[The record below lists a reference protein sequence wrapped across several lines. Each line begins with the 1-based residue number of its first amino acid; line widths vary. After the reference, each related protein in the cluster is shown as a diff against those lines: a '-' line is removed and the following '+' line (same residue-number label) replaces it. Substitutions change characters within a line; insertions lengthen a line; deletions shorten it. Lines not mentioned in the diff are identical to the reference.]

1 MKKQNMER
9 RRRACISDKMNALH
23 NLAMNLIG
31 IDPHECHK
39 VEKAD
44 ILNLCHSVFKGIA
57 NIAKDEPELQTR
69 LRKLRHNLIDSSS
82 CTASLPHKSAL
93 LTTSDSNEHT
103 YKINKLD
110 NDKHNSQNEKNQEIY
125 QFQENQDNRLQ
136 GHHHL
141 HRPHNQQQYPHL
153 NNTIS
158 LSSSST
164 ILTTSITHNDM
175 NQSKD
180 ENNKE
185 NRIPKL
191 IIKNPLL
198 SKNYHINDCITSSM
212 VKTPTSLPVNNLYL
226 NSMVNSQNN
235 QTITQCQS
243 TPSQYLNKFNPTVNN
258 SNSGLV
264 SSNDQSMELTIHRKK
279 IPIFK
284 EHHRLNT
291 ISDLT
296 VHSTE
301 SSSMLS
307 NLKTENLPSRSS
319 SSASSQLMSGE
330 HLSAFSVP
338 TRKPLTVITNQFT
351 TNNVTHNSQ
360 YYQNQ
365 KSIKT
370 VNDTNPSSISIPTI
384 PENTETSMK
393 NIVKPMWRPYLD

>member
-1 MKKQNMER
+1 M
-9 RRRACISDKMNALH
+9 
-23 NLAMNLIG
+23 
-31 IDPHECHK
+31 
-39 VEKAD
+39 
-44 ILNLCHSVFKGIA
+44 
-57 NIAKDEPELQTR
+57 
-69 LRKLRHNLIDSSS
+69 RHNLTESSS
-82 CTASLPHKSAL
+82 CTTSLPHKSAL

-103 YKINKLD
+103 DKIIKLD
-110 NDKHNSQNEKNQEIY
+110 NDERNSQNEKIQEIY
-125 QFQENQDNRLQ
+125 QFQENQGNRLQ
-136 GHHHL
+136 GHYH

-158 LSSSST
+158 LSSSPT

-175 NQSKD
+175 NQSTD
-180 ENNKE
+180 DNNKE

-198 SKNYHINDCITSSM
+198 SKKYPINDCITSSLI
-212 VKTPTSLPVNNLYL
+212 KTPTSLPVTNLYL

-243 TPSQYLNKFNPTVNN
+243 TPLQYLNKFNSTVNN
-258 SNSGLV
+258 SNSGSV
-264 SSNDQSMELTIHRKK
+264 SSNDQSTELTIHRKK
-279 IPIFK
+279 MPIFK
-284 EHHRLNT
+284 EHHKLNT
-291 ISDLT
+291 INDLT

-307 NLKTENLPSRSS
+307 NLKTENLPSWSS
-319 SSASSQLMSGE
+319 SSETSQLMSGE

-351 TNNVTHNSQ
+351 TNNFTHNNQ

-370 VNDTNPSSISIPTI
+370 INDTNPSSISIPTI
-384 PENTETSMK
+384 SENTETSIK